1 MKKIAA
7 YLSICLGLGLIT
19 QVHAEGNAEAGQ
31 ARSATCA
38 ACHGVDGN
46 SVNPQWPNLAGQNSG
61 YLVRQLKA
69 FKAGERQNPL
79 MSPQAMMLSDQDIED
94 LAAYFSSKVVQGG
107 TADPELAPAGERL
120 YRGGNLGANIA
131 ACASCHGPD
140 GKGNGPAAYPALAGQ
155 HADYVVLQLKAY
167 REGSR
172 QTDAPMNQMM
182 RGVAARMTDN
192 EMRAVASYIQGLRS
206 E

>member
-1 MKKIAA
+1 MKKLAA

-31 ARSATCA
+31 ARSVACA

-46 SVNPQWPNLAGQNSG
+46 SVNPQWPSLAGQNAG
-61 YLVRQLKA
+61 YLMRQLRA
-69 FKAGERQNPL
+69 FKAGERENPL
-79 MSPQAMMLSDQDIED
+79 MGPQAMMLNDQDIED
-94 LAAYFSSKVVQGG
+94 LAAYFSSQTIKGG

-120 YRGGNLGANIA
+120 YRGGNLEANIA
-131 ACASCHGPD
+131 ACASCHGP
-140 GKGNGPAAYPALAGQ
+140 GGRGNEPASYPALAGQ
-155 HADYVVLQLKAY
+155 HADYVVIQLKAY

-172 QTDAPMNQMM
+172 KTDAPMNQMM
-182 RGVAARMTDN
+182 RGVAARMTDK
-192 EMRAVASYIQGLRS
+192 EMHAVAAYIQGLRS